1 MSEEL
6 EKQEQEEQP
15 KQEEQRDEL
24 AEVKEALN
32 RVLNELDAVRKD
44 VAEMKAREDEEDDE
58 VEYEGTQF

>member
-6 EKQEQEEQP
+6 EKEQEEQP
-15 KQEEQRDEL
+15 KQEEHRDEL